1 MIFGLEK
8 CRDRKEGNMS
18 GIYLAKQNGKKIL
31 MAGGKPF
38 IMLSGEVHNSN
49 SSSVEYMEQ
58 VYDKA
63 DDLGLNSLLLP
74 VTWELLEPEE
84 GKFDF
89 SLVDGLIAQAR
100 RREKKLCLLW
110 FGAWKNAQ
118 CYYAP
123 EWVKTDLERF
133 QRAQVEKG
141 KNFIRRQDFY
151 GMPYTT
157 LSYLCEETLKADA
170 RAFSMLMKHIGE
182 IDGEER
188 TVLAVQVENETG
200 VMASARENSDKADAV
215 FGSKVPRDFV
225 SYMKQHTD
233 TMVPDV
239 KYEVEN
245 GAEDGTWAEVF
256 GNCAEEI
263 FSAYHTAGYV
273 NAVAAAGKKEYF
285 LPMIANCW
293 LDKGQEPGKYPSGGP
308 VSRMME
314 VWSYCAPEI
323 DILAPDIYVHNFVEI
338 CDEYTRRNT
347 PLFIPE
353 CATHSY
359 AGPRQVYCVGHY
371 HAVCYSP
378 FGFEDMGNPFTDTQ
392 SYLFGV
398 DVEDPALKTPM
409 DVAEYG
415 WYSRTLH
422 EMMPLLAQKYGTEDL
437 QAVCSERREED
448 RMVFGTFGF
457 QVALDSPM
465 IARKDGV
472 CLILKESEDT
482 FYLLLHAAAFGYFST
497 DKDRP
502 NVDVLS
508 FEEGNFENGTWIR
521 ERRLN
526 GDEAVNTVYQGQAL
540 LKIKLFAYL

>member
-1 MIFGLEK
+1 
-8 CRDRKEGNMS
+8 MS

-74 VTWELLEPEE
+74 VTWKLLEPEE

-141 KNFIRRQDFY
+141 KNFIRWQDFY

-170 RAFSMLMKHIGE
+170 RAFSMLMKH
-182 IDGEER
+182 
-188 TVLAVQVENETG
+188 
-200 VMASARENSDKADAV
+200 
-215 FGSKVPRDFV
+215 
-225 SYMKQHTD
+225 
-233 TMVPDV
+233 
-239 KYEVEN
+239 
-245 GAEDGTWAEVF
+245 
-256 GNCAEEI
+256 
-263 FSAYHTAGYV
+263 
-273 NAVAAAGKKEYF
+273 
-285 LPMIANCW
+285 
-293 LDKGQEPGKYPSGGP
+293 
-308 VSRMME
+308 
-314 VWSYCAPEI
+314 
-323 DILAPDIYVHNFVEI
+323 
-338 CDEYTRRNT
+338 
-347 PLFIPE
+347 
-353 CATHSY
+353 
-359 AGPRQVYCVGHY
+359 
-371 HAVCYSP
+371 
-378 FGFEDMGNPFTDTQ
+378 
-392 SYLFGV
+392 
-398 DVEDPALKTPM
+398 
-409 DVAEYG
+409 G

-437 QAVCSERREED
+437 QAVCSERREEN

-508 FEEGNFENGTWIR
+508 FEEGHFENGTWIR